1 MAPPTPDAYSPPL
14 GELLEEAAE
23 RSANEVLPVVFEVV
37 SPRSVVDVGCW
48 FGTWLKVA
56 QELGVGDLLGIDAP
70 YTDRSR
76 LRIPEDM
83 FLAHDLT
90 VPLAVARRFDLAM
103 SLEVAE
109 HLPNAAADDFV
120 ASLIRLAPVVLFSA
134 AIPDQVGEGHVNE
147 QWPSYWVERFAANGF
162 VVADVLRARF
172 WENPAVTHWYAQ
184 NLLLFA
190 SPQWLDAHPAV
201 RDLGADLGALPLVH
215 PRTYGHMVS
224 LRGEAQAEPPDG
236 EMPLR
241 GLLRALPGATVNAA
255 RSRLHGR

>member
-1 MAPPTPDAYSPPL
+1 MPDAYSPPL
-14 GELLEEAAE
+14 EELIEEAAE
-23 RSANEVLPVVFEVV
+23 RSANEVLPVVFDVV
-37 SPRSVVDVGCW
+37 SPQSVVDVGCW
-48 FGTWLKVA
+48 HGTWLQVA
-56 QELGVGDLLGIDAP
+56 KELGVCDLLGIDAP

-76 LRIPEDM
+76 LRIPDDM

-109 HLPNAAADDFV
+109 HLPSTVADDFV
-120 ASLIRLAPVVLFSA
+120 ASLTRLAPVVLFSA
-134 AIPDQVGEGHVNE
+134 AIPDQVGDGHVNE

-190 SPQWLDAHPAV
+190 SPEWLDAHPAV
-201 RDLGADLGALPLVH
+201 RDLGADLGALPLIH

-224 LRGEAQAEPPDG
+224 LREEARDG
-236 EMPLR
+236 HSESEMPLR
-241 GLLRALPGATVNAA
+241 AVLRALPGATVKSA
-255 RSRLHGR
+255 RSRLHRR